1 MGQVANTLK
10 DAGIEYVFWSGTE
23 PLSKDKLNI
32 VDLLSHRVPWSVPP
46 RARARSRVGGRPPA
60 ADRSRRPRSAIGA
73 PLLPAA
79 HTTRRSVAA
88 HRPRS
93 ITRTDHKHWLARMA
107 ASPAEVRFDYATNGP
122 VIRSLFS
129 LEAVAQEDASPG
141 AIKVASRRAARVACP
156 GTPPRPSPPPAP
168 VPAPAVCAAC
178 SFSSSCRPVT
188 TCASC

>member
-1 MGQVANTLK
+1 M
-10 DAGIEYVFWSGTE
+10 
-23 PLSKDKLNI
+23 
-32 VDLLSHRVPWSVPP
+32 PP

-107 ASPAEVRFDYATNGP
+107 ASPAEVRFDYASNGP

-129 LEAVAQEDASPG
+129 LEAVARHDASPG
-141 AIKVASRRAARVACP
+141 AIKVASRRAARGPQPESAEQQAQGKVVWCQGWTERWFWAWQL
-156 GTPPRPSPPPAP
+156 RR
-168 VPAPAVCAAC
+168 AA
-178 SFSSSCRPVT
+178 
-188 TCASC
+188 ASAIAAKHF